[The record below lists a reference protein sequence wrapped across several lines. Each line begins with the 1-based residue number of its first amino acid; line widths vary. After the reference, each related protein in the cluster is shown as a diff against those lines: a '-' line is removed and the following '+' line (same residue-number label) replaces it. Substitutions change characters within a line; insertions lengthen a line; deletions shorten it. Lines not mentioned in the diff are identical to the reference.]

1 MKTAAELP
9 IPLKPTLEPTDH
21 KAMTAPNPAD
31 AYLRSKVL
39 SARPEELRLML
50 IEGAIKF
57 ARQGGEG
64 IASKNWEL
72 AYNGLSRTKNILLEL
87 ISSLRPEI
95 APEICEKL
103 SSLYMYMYRR
113 LIDANLEKSAK
124 IVDEVV
130 DLLEYDRET
139 WLMVIEKY
147 REENGLPPM
156 RREDANA
163 LAQAINDASPPDVDA
178 EPIQQAAAQPVKPSI
193 RPAAPKQLPASAG
206 GAGAKNPGYSPISIE
221 G

>member
-1 MKTAAELP
+1 
-9 IPLKPTLEPTDH
+9 
-21 KAMTAPNPAD
+21 MTASNPAD

-64 IASKNWEL
+64 IATKNWEL
-72 AYNGLSRTKNILLEL
+72 AYSGLSRAKNILLEL

-95 APEICEKL
+95 APDICEKL
-103 SSLYMYMYRR
+103 SALYMYMYRR
-113 LIDANLEKSAK
+113 LLDANLDKNPT

-130 DLLEYDRET
+130 NLLEYDRET

-147 REENGLPPM
+147 REEQGLPPM
-156 RREDANA
+156 RREDADA
-163 LAQAINDASPPDVDA
+163 LARAVNDASNPEVEQEADA
-178 EPIQQAAAQPVKPSI
+178 GAPIVSTSNGKPVRKS
-193 RPAAPKQLPASAG
+193 LPASKPAPAKTSGSGSTPGAPG
-206 GAGAKNPGYSPISIE
+206 GPGAPGYSSISIE

>member
-1 MKTAAELP
+1 MS
-9 IPLKPTLEPTDH
+9 
-21 KAMTAPNPAD
+21 APNPAD

-57 ARQGGEG
+57 ARQGSEG
-64 IASKNWEL
+64 LATRNWEL
-72 AYNGLSRTKNILLEL
+72 SYNGLSRAKSILLEL

-95 APEICEKL
+95 APDICQKL
-103 SSLYMYMYRR
+103 SALYMYMYRR
-113 LIDANLEKSAK
+113 LLDANLEKNPK

-147 REENGLPPM
+147 RAEQGLPPM
-156 RREDANA
+156 RREDADA
-163 LAQAINDASPPDVDA
+163 LARAVNDASNPEVEQEHAAPAPVVSTSNGK
-178 EPIQQAAAQPVKPSI
+178 PIQKTLPGAARS
-193 RPAAPKQLPASAG
+193 PAPAPAPAPG
-206 GAGAKNPGYSPISIE
+206 GAGYSSISIE

>member
-1 MKTAAELP
+1 
-9 IPLKPTLEPTDH
+9 
-21 KAMTAPNPAD
+21 MTAPNPAD

-64 IASKNWEL
+64 IATKNWEL
-72 AYNGLSRTKNILLEL
+72 AYNGLSRAKNILLEL

-95 APEICEKL
+95 SPDVCQKL
-103 SSLYMYMYRR
+103 SALYMFMYRR
-113 LIDANLEKSAK
+113 LLDANLEKNPK

-147 REENGLPPM
+147 RAEQGLPPM
-156 RREDANA
+156 RREDADA
-163 LAQAINDASPPDVDA
+163 LARAVNDASSPDVDQ
-178 EPIQQAAAQPVKPSI
+178 E
-193 RPAAPKQLPASAG
+193 
-206 GAGAKNPGYSPISIE
+206 AGADAPVVSTSNGKPVQKTLPSPSRAPAPANAPANAPAPGYSSISIE

>member
-1 MKTAAELP
+1 
-9 IPLKPTLEPTDH
+9 
-21 KAMTAPNPAD
+21 MTASNPAD

-64 IASKNWEL
+64 IATKNWEG
-72 AYNGLSRTKNILLEL
+72 AYNGLSRAKNILLEL

-95 APEICEKL
+95 APDICQKL
-103 SSLYMYMYRR
+103 SALYMYMYRR
-113 LIDANLEKSAK
+113 LLDANLEKNPA

-130 DLLEYDRET
+130 NLLEYDRET

-147 REENGLPPM
+147 REEQGLPPM
-156 RREDANA
+156 RREDADA
-163 LAQAINDASPPDVDA
+163 LARAVNDASSPEVD
-178 EPIQQAAAQPVKPSI
+178 QQADAGAPVVSTSNGKPVQKTL
-193 RPAAPKQLPASAG
+193 PGAPKKAPIAPPSAPT
-206 GAGAKNPGYSPISIE
+206 PGYSSISIE

>member
-1 MKTAAELP
+1 MN
-9 IPLKPTLEPTDH
+9 
-21 KAMTAPNPAD
+21 APNPAD

-57 ARQGGEG
+57 ARQGGQG
-64 IASKNWEL
+64 IATKDWEL
-72 AYNGLSRTKNILLEL
+72 AYSGLSRAKNILLEL

-95 APEICEKL
+95 APDICQKL
-103 SSLYMYMYRR
+103 SALYMFMYRR
-113 LIDANLEKSAK
+113 LLDANLEKSPK

-130 DLLEYDRET
+130 ELLEYDRET

-147 REENGLPPM
+147 RAENNLPPM
-156 RREDANA
+156 RREDADA
-163 LAQAINDASPPDVDA
+163 LAKAVNDASGPDIDA
-178 EPIQQAAAQPVKPSI
+178 QTGEPAPIVSTSNGKP
-193 RPAAPKQLPASAG
+193 APKTLPASPG
-206 GAGAKNPGYSPISIE
+206 RTPAGAQHGYSSISIE